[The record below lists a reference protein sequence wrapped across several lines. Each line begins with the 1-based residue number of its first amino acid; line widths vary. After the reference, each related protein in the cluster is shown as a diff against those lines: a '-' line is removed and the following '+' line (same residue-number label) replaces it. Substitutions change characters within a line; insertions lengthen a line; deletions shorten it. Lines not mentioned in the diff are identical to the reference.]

1 VLENFVQVDGQA
13 ALVGHLRVGKAASNA
28 GTRDKTIV
36 EHSRYH
42 DIRTT
47 RGYVRHVKH
56 VGESSA
62 KLVGL

>member
-1 VLENFVQVDGQA
+1 MENFVQVDGQA
-13 ALVGHLRVGKAASNA
+13 ALAGHLWVGNAASNA

-47 RGYVRHVKH
+47 CGYVRHVKLT
-56 VGESSA
+56 GKSSA